1 MWVDYWGH
9 KGMLAPLSNCWGDLA
24 SPGPLF
30 LRLCYS
36 FSLSIENWKILLWH
50 LKQLQYCF
58 SKKSWHVC
66 VSVILRNNYYP
77 LNYNNNCF
85 WPLPEY
91 RRLKKWLLS
100 FYFVEFFFN
109 LKELLLPQDV
119 GCMLMNVFDTGCQW
133 NIRIISIFDL
143 CFFNHTWA

>member
-1 MWVDYWGH
+1 M
-9 KGMLAPLSNCWGDLA
+9 
-24 SPGPLF
+24 
-30 LRLCYS
+30 
-36 FSLSIENWKILLWH
+36 
-50 LKQLQYCF
+50 
-58 SKKSWHVC
+58 
-66 VSVILRNNYYP
+66 SVILRNNYYP

-119 GCMLMNVFDTGCQW
+119 GCMLMNIFDTGSQW

-143 CFFNHTWA
+143 CFCLTIHEHKEDKHTNKPKGSVMMITKQIQAIQSSLLDCKVIYTIISPGWSPHTRYSRYIHNQLSLSALLLP